1 MNQLGYMAENV
12 LSGACDVVR
21 PDEVEGLVDQGWKL
35 VDVRSSGEHAREAIP
50 GSTNIPI
57 DELRDHLDQV
67 GVGPVLV
74 YCEVGQRGHV
84 ATALLQELGI
94 PARNLDGGFKTWI
107 ADRRASG
114 VVFAGV

>member
-1 MNQLGYMAENV
+1 MT
-12 LSGACDVVR
+12 ST
-21 PDEVEGLVDQGWKL
+21 LVA
-35 VDVRSSGEHAREAIP
+35 SIP

-57 DELRDHLDQV
+57 DELRERLDEI

-84 ATALLQELGI
+84 ATTLLHELGI
-94 PARNLDGGFKTWI
+94 AARNLDGGFTTWA

-114 VVFAGV
+114 VVLAAAPA